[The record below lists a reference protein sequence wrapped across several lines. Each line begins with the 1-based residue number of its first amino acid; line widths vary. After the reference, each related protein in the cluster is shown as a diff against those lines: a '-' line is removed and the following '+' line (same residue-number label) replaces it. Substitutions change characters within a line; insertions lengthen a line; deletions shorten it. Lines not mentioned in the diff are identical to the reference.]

1 MERERASGILLHP
14 TSLPGRYGIGELGD
28 EARAFLRFLGAAG
41 QRLWQVLPLGP
52 TGYGDSP
59 YQSFSAFAGNPLLIS
74 TDRLLRDGLLAPSDL
89 DDLPGFPAE
98 RVDFGPVIL
107 YKNILLRRAYA
118 RFKASGDMQQ
128 VEAWY
133 APWLED
139 YALFMALKDHHDGAV
154 WSTWAP
160 ALVRRDPA
168 ALAAARQELA
178 DNVDFYRFCQ
188 YRFFQDWGDL
198 KREAN
203 AAGVRIIGDLPIFV
217 AYDSADAWANQ
228 ELFFLDAAGR
238 PAVVAGVPPDY
249 FSATGQL
256 WGNPLYRWAAMA
268 HDNYAWWVARLRMAL
283 TMFDLARI
291 DHFRGFEAYWEIPA
305 GEPTAIHGRWVQGP
319 HAAFFEAI
327 RAQLGELPIIAED
340 LGLITKE
347 VVALRKR
354 FGLPGMVVLQFAPS
368 DPENAYLPH
377 IHEQNCVVYTG
388 THDNDTTRGWWKTTS
403 DAERAFV
410 RRYLG
415 HPVTRRT
422 IAWEF
427 IRLAL
432 ASVARTA
439 IVPLQD
445 VLNLGSEGRMNIP
458 GVPGGN
464 WGWRYANGAL
474 TPSLAARLRDMTELY
489 ARLPSSASER

>member
-28 EARAFLRFLGAAG
+28 EAWAFLRFLGAAG

-59 YQSFSAFAGNPLLIS
+59 YQAFSAFAGNPLLIS
-74 TDRLLRDGLLAPSDL
+74 TDRLLRDGLLESGDL
-89 DDLPGFPAE
+89 DDQPEFPE
-98 RVDFGPVIL
+98 GHVDYGPAITF
-107 YKNILLRRAYA
+107 KNTILRRAYA
-118 RFKASGDMQQ
+118 RFKAEGGMRQ
-128 VEAWY
+128 VDAWDT
-133 APWLED
+133 PWLED
-139 YALFMALKDHHDGAV
+139 YALFMALKDHHEGAS
-154 WSTWAP
+154 WSAWAP
-160 ALVRRDPA
+160 ELVRRESA
-168 ALAAARQELA
+168 ALAAARRDLG
-178 DNVDFYRFCQ
+178 DHVDFYRFCQ
-188 YRFFQDWGDL
+188 YRFFEDWGAL

-228 ELFFLDAAGR
+228 GLFFLDEAGQ
-238 PAVVAGVPPDY
+238 PTVVAGVPPDY

-256 WGNPLYRWAAMA
+256 WGNPLYRWDAMA
-268 HDNYAWWVARLRMAL
+268 KDDYAWWVARLRMSL

-305 GEPTAIHGRWVQGP
+305 GEETAVNGRWVKGP
-319 HAAFFEAI
+319 GAAFFEAI

-340 LGLITKE
+340 LGLITEE
-347 VVALRKR
+347 VVALRER
-354 FGLPGMVVLQFAPS
+354 FGLPGMLVLQFAPS
-368 DPENAYLPH
+368 DPQNAYLPH
-377 IHEQNCVVYTG
+377 NHERNNVVYSG
-388 THDNDTTRGWWKTTS
+388 THDNDTTRGWWKGAS
-403 DAERAFV
+403 DDERAFV

-415 HPVTRRT
+415 HAVTRRT

-427 IRLAL
+427 IRLAF

-445 VLNLGSEGRMNIP
+445 VLNLGSEARMNTP
-458 GVPGGN
+458 GVAGGN
-464 WGWRYANGAL
+464 WGWRYEEGAL
-474 TPSLAARLRDMTELY
+474 TPELAGRLRDLTELY
-489 ARLPSSASER
+489 ARTQARTAG